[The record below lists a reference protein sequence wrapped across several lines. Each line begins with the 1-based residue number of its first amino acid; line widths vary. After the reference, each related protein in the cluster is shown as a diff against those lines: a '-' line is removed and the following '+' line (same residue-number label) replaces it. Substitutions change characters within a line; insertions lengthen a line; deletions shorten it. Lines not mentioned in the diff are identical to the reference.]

1 MRTTQSTL
9 ALKDP
14 GSSYKYRSV
23 AVGGTFD
30 HIHKG
35 HRALIGKA
43 FETGE
48 NVFIGLTTDKF
59 ATSAG
64 KKITH
69 DFKSRKRQLEA
80 FLDVAFPG
88 REYAITKL
96 EKNFGPG
103 MFTSEIEAI
112 VVSTE
117 TQGRVPNANETRRE
131 LGLANLKVE
140 VVPLVLAD
148 DGDRI
153 SSTRIRAREI
163 DPDGRR
169 LK

>member
-1 MRTTQSTL
+1 M
-9 ALKDP
+9 KDR
-14 GSSYKYRSV
+14 GHSFKYRSV

-35 HRALIGKA
+35 HRALIRKA

-48 NVFIGLTTDKF
+48 KVFIGLTTDEF
-59 ATSAG
+59 AASAG

-69 DFKSRKRQLEA
+69 DFESRKKELKV
-80 FLDVAFPG
+80 FLDRTFPG
-88 REYAITKL
+88 REYAITRL

-103 MFTSEIEAI
+103 MFTSDIEAI

-117 TQGRVPNANETRRE
+117 TQGRVPRANEKRRE
-131 LGLANLKVE
+131 LGLADLKVE
-140 VVPLVLAD
+140 VIPLILAD

-163 DPDGRR
+163 DPDGRSLR
-169 LK
+169 